1 MWACKFTGDPLH
13 NLTEIH
19 TTQQHT
25 TELHTTQ
32 RHGGVPARLCAI
44 CPGGNV
50 GWPHVGST
58 SVLSSRRWAN
68 VSPTYIAV
76 WLVSLWRVT
85 GWRTQT
91 SQHTTE
97 RQGCVQLGGVLLGHK
112 LCVIRLGCVEG
123 HPWNWGFIYSLFI
136 CEMPFHTFSW
146 LKMIAILLASA
157 IFVQVM

>member
-1 MWACKFTGDPLH
+1 MNLQKTLHSSPKKMPWDIEIGHCIPGKIDQYYSCWCHEEFLNRNHFEIGHCITGDPLH

-19 TTQQHT
+19 TTLQHT

-32 RHGGVPARLCAI
+32 RHGGVLARLCAI

-50 GWPHVGST
+50 GWPNVGPT

-68 VSPTYIAV
+68 VSPTNIAV

-85 GWRTQT
+85 RWRTQP

-97 RQGCVQLGGVLLGHK
+97 RQGCVQLGGVLLG
-112 LCVIRLGCVEG
+112 CV
-123 HPWNWGFIYSLFI
+123 
-136 CEMPFHTFSW
+136 
-146 LKMIAILLASA
+146 
-157 IFVQVM
+157 